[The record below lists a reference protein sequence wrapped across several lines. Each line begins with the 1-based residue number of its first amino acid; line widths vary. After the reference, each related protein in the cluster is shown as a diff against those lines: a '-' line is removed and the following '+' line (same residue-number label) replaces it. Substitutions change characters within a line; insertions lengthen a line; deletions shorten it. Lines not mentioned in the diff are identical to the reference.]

1 MFDFLLPDLG
11 EGIHE
16 GQVVGLKVKEGD
28 TIAEYEPLME
38 VETDKASVEIPSP
51 KSGAIAKIHVSIGQV
66 VEVGDVMITFDTG
79 AADDAKSSRAKPAK
93 AETPAARPRAAQ
105 AQATVGGG
113 APAAGTSVAELPA
126 ARQGPV
132 PAAPVVRK
140 LAREMKVDIK
150 RVPGSGPNG
159 RILKEDVER
168 AALGMRGVEAGEF
181 ATASA
186 PGPVGTPSA
195 DLPDFGQWGSFR
207 RERTPQIRK
216 TIARHMTK
224 SWQSVPR
231 VTHCDTADITELES
245 NRKRFNADLSEGQPK
260 LTMTAIVAKAVAA
273 ALRKYPMLNT
283 SFDPQT
289 EEIIYKDYIHIGIAV
304 DTPRGLIVPVLRD
317 VDKRPL
323 LELTAA
329 LTELAGRTREAKFDI
344 SELRGG
350 TFTITN
356 VGALGGS
363 FVTPMVNFPETAI
376 LGLGR
381 GAWQPA
387 VRDGQIVP
395 RILLP
400 MSLSFDHRVIDGA
413 EAARFT
419 RDVIKSL
426 ENPLRMISMT

>member
-16 GQVVGLKVKEGD
+16 GQIVGLSVKEGD
-28 TIAEYEPLME
+28 TITEYEPLME

-51 KSGAIAKIHVSIGQV
+51 KSGAVAKIHVSIGEV
-66 VEVGDVMITFDTG
+66 VKVGDVMITFDTG
-79 AADDAKSSRAKPAK
+79 AADDAKSARAKPAK
-93 AETPAARPRAAQ
+93 AEAPAQRPKAAKLQ
-105 AQATVGGG
+105 ASVGG
-113 APAAGTSVAELPA
+113 ATPVAATAVAELPA

-159 RILKEDVER
+159 RILREDIER
-168 AALGMRGVEAGEF
+168 AALGGAAASGGF
-181 ATASA
+181 ATTSA
-186 PGPVGTPSA
+186 PAPLGTPSA
-195 DLPDFGQWGSFR
+195 DLPDFGQWGPFR

-245 NRKRFNADLSEGQPK
+245 NRKRFNADLSEGQTK
-260 LTMTAIVAKAVAA
+260 LGMTAIVAKAVAF
-273 ALRKYPMLNT
+273 ALRRFPVLNT

-289 EEIIYKDYIHIGIAV
+289 EEVIYKDYVHIGIAV

-317 VDKRPL
+317 VDKRSLP
-323 LELTAA
+323 EVAAA
-329 LTELAGRTREAKFDI
+329 LSDLAARTREAKFDI

-356 VGALGGS
+356 VGVLGGS

-381 GAWQPA
+381 GVWQPA

-419 RDVIKSL
+419 RDVIDSL